1 MKRNADT
8 AAKTAM
14 VIKRLG
20 KTTGE
25 SKGVAPIP
33 KPTFKVRPTGGLKPS
48 GVKATGL
55 WKF

>member
-48 GVKATGL
+48 GAKASVT